1 MTFYRW
7 SNDNRTYTE
16 LGGVL
21 DTPQAILAV
30 FASERSGFDNQ
41 RTQQS
46 LNDPRDLAL
55 VSLRR
60 DFEMASR
67 DPNSATVV
75 TDDLVLSQG
84 DVAVKGGYYT
94 FAGGWTPQRNAGV
107 VWLTHYGDTSQN
119 ASRVKLHPLSAN
131 EALILWELWGPSH
144 YQETYA
150 MSVRPD
156 GTVVQ
161 PPVALN
167 PWFRLNRRDD
177 LFDHAGDIYAVA
189 GAGAKRQLILNILV
203 RGESP

>member
-1 MTFYRW
+1 VIGSPRLCLQRHSHWRW
-7 SNDNRTYTE
+7 VADLEHANGR
-16 LGGVL
+16 LGL
-21 DTPQAILAV
+21 IL
-30 FASERSGFDNQ
+30 
-41 RTQQS
+41 
-46 LNDPRDLAL
+46 
-55 VSLRR
+55 
-60 DFEMASR
+60 SR
-67 DPNSATVV
+67 
-75 TDDLVLSQG
+75 
-84 DVAVKGGYYT
+84 
-94 FAGGWTPQRNAGV
+94 
-107 VWLTHYGDTSQN
+107 LTHMTPDGLNHQGAIAVVFDADSLELLQHHGQTSGHSWDN
-119 ASRVKLHPLSAN
+119 VLNLDAESHSN

-203 RGESP
+203 RGE